1 MVKYA
6 ILPHLFASPETT
18 KAEALSGA
26 ERGSGRRFAL
36 ACRSFELCPLRAL
49 RGLMKELIRKVLEDL
64 GEDPDRQG
72 LRGTPRRVEQA
83 LRFLTKGYTQ
93 NADELLNNALFDV
106 QYDEMVI
113 VSNIDFFSMCEH
125 HLLPFHGRAVIAYI
139 PRDITIGLSKI
150 PRIVDMYARRLQL
163 QERLTHQVADVL
175 EHVLNP
181 RGVAVYMEAEHM
193 CVMMRGVKKDSAETV
208 TSCFRGEFKT
218 NMELRDRF
226 MMYCITG
233 NKAKKK

>member
-1 MVKYA
+1 MKPPKDKLLNVAKD
-6 ILPHLFASPETT
+6 IECVTT
-18 KAEALSGA
+18 QL
-26 ERGSGRRFAL
+26 
-36 ACRSFELCPLRAL
+36 LR
-49 RGLMKELIRKVLEDL
+49 LI
-64 GEDPDRQG
+64 GEDPNREG
-72 LRGTPRRVEQA
+72 LLRTPERVARSWAE
-83 LRFLTKGYTQ
+83 LTAGYTKDLDKVV
-93 NADELLNNALFDV
+93 NGALFREGNDG
-106 QYDEMVI
+106 DMVI
-113 VSNIDFFSMCEH
+113 TRNIKFFSMCEH

-163 QERLTHQVADVL
+163 QERLTHQVADAL

-208 TSCFRGEFKT
+208 TSFFRGEFKT

>member
-1 MVKYA
+1 MKPPKDKLLNVAKD
-6 ILPHLFASPETT
+6 IECVTT
-18 KAEALSGA
+18 QL
-26 ERGSGRRFAL
+26 
-36 ACRSFELCPLRAL
+36 LR
-49 RGLMKELIRKVLEDL
+49 LI
-64 GEDPDRQG
+64 GEDPNREG
-72 LRGTPRRVEQA
+72 LLRTPERVARSWAE
-83 LRFLTKGYTQ
+83 LTAGYTKDLDKVV
-93 NADELLNNALFDV
+93 NGALFREGNDG
-106 QYDEMVI
+106 DMVI
-113 VSNIDFFSMCEH
+113 TRNIKFFSMCEH

>member
-1 MVKYA
+1 MKPPKDKLLNVAKD
-6 ILPHLFASPETT
+6 IECVTT
-18 KAEALSGA
+18 QL
-26 ERGSGRRFAL
+26 
-36 ACRSFELCPLRAL
+36 LR
-49 RGLMKELIRKVLEDL
+49 LI
-64 GEDPDRQG
+64 GEDPNREG
-72 LRGTPRRVEQA
+72 LLRTPERVARSWAE
-83 LRFLTKGYTQ
+83 LTAGYTKDLDKVV
-93 NADELLNNALFDV
+93 NGALFREGNDG
-106 QYDEMVI
+106 DMVI
-113 VSNIDFFSMCEH
+113 TRNIKFFSMCEH

-163 QERLTHQVADVL
+163 QERLTHQVADAL

>member
-1 MVKYA
+1 MKPPKDKQLNAGKDIECV
-6 ILPHLFASPETT
+6 TT
-18 KAEALSGA
+18 QL
-26 ERGSGRRFAL
+26 
-36 ACRSFELCPLRAL
+36 LR
-49 RGLMKELIRKVLEDL
+49 LI
-64 GEDPDRQG
+64 GEDPNREG
-72 LRGTPRRVEQA
+72 LLRTPERVARSWAE
-83 LRFLTKGYTQ
+83 LTAGYTKDLDKVV
-93 NADELLNNALFDV
+93 NGALFREGNDG
-106 QYDEMVI
+106 DMVI
-113 VSNIDFFSMCEH
+113 TRNIKFFSMCEH
-125 HLLPFHGRAVIAYI
+125 HLLPFHCRAVIAYI
-139 PRDITIGLSKI
+139 PRDVTIGLSKS

-163 QERLTHQVADVL
+163 QERLTHQVADAL